1 MSVAIVGVGQT
12 GYRRAFPQKSSRDLI
27 YEAAS
32 LALADAGMD
41 IDGID
46 MVLSGVAPDA
56 LSGEV
61 SVERTAM
68 LGFAKPF
75 LRINTG
81 GVTGSSTVFAANSFI
96 RARRARAV
104 LVVGLER
111 MGQATSSQQV
121 FNTIFD
127 PVYEK
132 DFPLTTITM
141 AALRA
146 SMLMRLYGYT
156 AMHWAQIAAR
166 SFRNALNNPLAHLH
180 LHITPQDVLDSPIL
194 AWPIHRYEACPMS
207 EGACAM
213 VLVDGKLVGRRTPA
227 WIQGAASVTDSYAM
241 GDRIHRPGATLV
253 DLLSLKLAARRAY
266 ADAGVDKPRQQL
278 LGLFQRGSHGLPCAR
293 LLRGRRRAAFRR
305 GSVHRC
311 LAACHQ
317 PVGRPARCQ
326 PGQCHRHGTH
336 RRSGL
341 AGARHGRR
349 PPGCRRRSGRRHR
362 PGRRHP
368 VFHRLRARP
377 QRGRLK
383 ECSHGSRD
391 HRRQMGFQIHL
402 FCR

>member
-278 LGLFQRGSHGLPCAR
+278 RAVELYSAFSSAEAMAYPALGFCEAADGPRFVEDQFTDASLPVINPSGGPQGANPVSATAMVRIAEAALQVRGMAGDRQVADVDRAVATGQGGATQFSTVCVL
-293 LLRGRRRAAFRR
+293 GRNAA
-305 GSVHRC
+305 
-311 LAACHQ
+311 A
-317 PVGRPARCQ
+317 
-326 PGQCHRHGTH
+326 
-336 RRSGL
+336 
-341 AGARHGRR
+341 
-349 PPGCRRRSGRRHR
+349 
-362 PGRRHP
+362 
-368 VFHRLRARP
+368 
-377 QRGRLK
+377 
-383 ECSHGSRD
+383 
-391 HRRQMGFQIHL
+391 
-402 FCR
+402 

>member
-166 SFRNALNNPLAHLH
+166 SFRHALNNPLAHLH

-278 LGLFQRGSHGLPCAR
+278 RAVELYSAFSSAEAMAYPALGFCEAADGPRFVEDQFTDASLPVINPSGGPQGANPVSATAMVRIAEAALQVRGMAGDRQVADVDRAVATGQGGATQFSTVCVL
-293 LLRGRRRAAFRR
+293 GRNAA
-305 GSVHRC
+305 
-311 LAACHQ
+311 A
-317 PVGRPARCQ
+317 
-326 PGQCHRHGTH
+326 
-336 RRSGL
+336 
-341 AGARHGRR
+341 
-349 PPGCRRRSGRRHR
+349 
-362 PGRRHP
+362 
-368 VFHRLRARP
+368 
-377 QRGRLK
+377 
-383 ECSHGSRD
+383 
-391 HRRQMGFQIHL
+391 
-402 FCR
+402 